1 MGQGPGS
8 VAPARRGELALYAGT
23 ASAYADMYLTQPLLP
38 VLSEEF
44 GVGPARA
51 GLTVSAVV
59 LAIAVTSSLY
69 GPLSDALGR
78 RAVMAGATALRAAAT
93 LACALAPSFGALLLL
108 RAVQGAL
115 VPGMT
120 AVSVAFAGD
129 RYRPAELGR
138 VVAGIIG
145 ASVVGG
151 LSGRVLGGWIG
162 ALAGWPASFVAF
174 GAVSLGAALA
184 LWRWLDPGPAPDRG
198 GWGRAARGM
207 LAHLADRRLVGA
219 FLVGAA
225 LFFGWT
231 GIFTYLPY
239 HLSGPPHGLSPG
251 QVSGAYL
258 VYAAG
263 VVASPLAGRLST
275 RVPPRRL
282 IGIGL
287 AIEAAGMAI
296 TLGRPLAAVGAG
308 LLVMVLGTFT
318 AQAVAPAFVNATA
331 PAAKG
336 GANALYVTFYY
347 VGGTLG
353 SVLPGLAW
361 QAGGWP
367 AVVAASVGAVGVA
380 MLSNAVLCRET
391 PGRAPPAPR

>member
-1 MGQGPGS
+1 MD
-8 VAPARRGELALYAGT
+8 PARRGELALHAGT

-38 VLSEEF
+38 VLSREF

-51 GLTVSAVV
+51 ALTVSVVV
-59 LAIAVTSSLY
+59 LAIAATSSLY

-78 RAVMAGATALRAAAT
+78 RAVMAGATALRGAAT

-120 AVSVAFAGD
+120 AVSVAYAGD
-129 RYRPAELGR
+129 RYRPADLGR
-138 VVAGIIG
+138 VVGGIIG

-162 ALAGWPASFVAF
+162 ARAGWQASFAVF
-174 GAVSLGAALA
+174 GAVSLCAALA
-184 LWRWLDPGPAPDRG
+184 LARRLEPGPAPERVG
-198 GWGRAARGM
+198 FARATRGM
-207 LAHLADRRLVGA
+207 LAHLGDRRLAGA
-219 FLVGAA
+219 FLVGAS

-231 GIFTYLPY
+231 GIFTFLPY
-239 HLSGPPHGLSPG
+239 HLSAPPHGLSPA

-263 VVASPLAGRLST
+263 VLASPLAGRLSA
-275 RVPPRRL
+275 RVPARRL
-282 IGIGL
+282 IAIGL
-287 AIEAAGMAI
+287 AVQAAGMAI
-296 TLGRPLAAVGAG
+296 TLGRPLGAVVAG

-318 AQAVAPAFVNATA
+318 AQAVAPAFVNAAA

-367 AVVAASVGAVGVA
+367 AVVAVSMAAVGVA
-380 MLSNAVLCRET
+380 LLSNAVLCRERDL
-391 PGRAPPAPR
+391 PGTARAGAGPR

>member
-1 MGQGPGS
+1 M
-8 VAPARRGELALYAGT
+8 APPRRGEIALYLGT

-59 LAIAVTSSLY
+59 LAIAVTSSLH

-78 RAVMAGATALRAAAT
+78 RTVMAGATALRAAAT
-93 LACALAPSFGALLLL
+93 LACAFAPSFGALLAL

-120 AVSVAFAGD
+120 AVSVAYAGD
-129 RYRPAELGR
+129 RYRPVELGR
-138 VVAGIIG
+138 VVGGIIG

-162 ALAGWPASFVAF
+162 ARAGWRASFVTFA
-174 GAVSLGAALA
+174 AVSLLASLALA
-184 LWRWLDPGPAPDRG
+184 RRLEPGAGPDRT
-198 GWGRAARGM
+198 GWGRATRGM

-239 HLSGPPHGLSPG
+239 HLSAPPHGLSPA
-251 QVSGAYL
+251 QVSSVYL

-263 VVASPLAGRLST
+263 VLTSPLAGRLSA
-275 RVPPRRL
+275 RVPARRL

-287 AIEAAGMAI
+287 AVQAGGMVVALAHP
-296 TLGRPLAAVGAG
+296 LGLVVTG
-308 LLVMVLGTFT
+308 LTVMVLGTFT
-318 AQAVAPAFVNATA
+318 AQAVAPAFVNAAA

-336 GANALYVTFYY
+336 GANALYLAFYY
-347 VGGTLG
+347 LGGTLG

-361 QAGGWP
+361 QAAGWP
-367 AVVAASVGAVGVA
+367 GVVAISVGAVGVA
-380 MLSNAVLCRET
+380 LLSNAVLCRE
-391 PGRAPPAPR
+391 PAAAGAARAGPAPR